1 MKRLKIKHP
10 LSIQSLL
17 CGLFC
22 AALTLGAFFLK
33 AADSENNIRNLFEKV
48 AQQQTLTFKEQ
59 LDRHLYN
66 AKTVGLFFESSDHI
80 SWDEFETFLH
90 PVIKQNPSI
99 KAVTWIPKL
108 TADQRRDFESE
119 MRTDGFEGFNFM
131 TLTPDR
137 QWKVEDPQAVYYPI
151 YYTKP
156 YLQDQNFLGLNLS
169 GFPAKIQL
177 FDKIIAQGNPVAAP
191 VLRLNGQSVEPGTHC
206 IYIPV
211 YYPRR
216 ITCTSEGRE
225 ANLKGFVGVYLN
237 MDEFLTIN
245 MRQCTHDIRLE
256 YARIPEMTGG
266 LSGNRQDRCREVDGL
281 VKSDTLAY
289 HANIPMADRTVCL
302 NTTPGTVFLQEYQSI
317 SHWLILP
324 PGLMI
329 SVLIVLYLSN
339 LQNRHQTAEK
349 LVVKRTRQLQKQ
361 KEKADL
367 MARQAMAASQA
378 KSEFLSNMSHEIR
391 TPLNSIIGFS
401 DLLAQDGLN
410 NEQQDYIN
418 TILTN
423 GKHLL
428 ELINDILDLARI
440 ESGKLEITQTAFNPR
455 TLIEDV
461 SKMLCSLANEKQLQL
476 QVDCRDTLPETV
488 INDVGHL
495 RQCIINLVGNAI
507 KFTHKG
513 HIRIYADAE
522 QDSQGTRLRIE
533 VSDTGIGIAPE
544 KQKAVFES
552 FCQADNSS
560 TREYCGTGLG
570 LTITKQIVELLGGYI
585 TLESRP
591 HQGSTFTIILP
602 VEVSDGVVAA

>member
-1 MKRLKIKHP
+1 MKRLKITYP
-10 LSIQSLL
+10 VSFQGLL
-17 CGLFC
+17 CGLVC
-22 AALTLGAFFLK
+22 VALTLLAFFLR
-33 AADSENNIRNLFEKV
+33 AADSEKNLRNLFEKV
-48 AQQQTLTFKEQ
+48 AQQQTLTFSEQ

-66 AKTVGLFFESSDHI
+66 AKTVSLFFESSDHI

-90 PVIKQNPSI
+90 PVIKQNPEI
-99 KAVTWIPKL
+99 KAVTWIPKV
-108 TADQRRDFESE
+108 TEDQRHDFESK
-119 MRTDGFEGFNFM
+119 MRSYGFEGFNFM
-131 TLTPDR
+131 TLTSDR
-137 QWKVEDPQAVYYPI
+137 QWKVERPQAVYYPI
-151 YYTKP
+151 YFTKP
-156 YLQDQNFLGLNLS
+156 YLQGQNFFGLNLS
-169 GFPAKIQL
+169 GFPEKLQL
-177 FDKIIAQGNPVAAP
+177 VDKITAEGNPVAAS
-191 VLRLNGQSVEPGTHC
+191 VLRLNGQAAEPGTHC
-206 IYIPV
+206 IYVPV

-216 ITCTSEGRE
+216 ITCTPEGRQT
-225 ANLKGFVGVYLN
+225 NLKGLIGVYLD
-237 MDEFLTIN
+237 MDEFLAIN
-245 MRQCTHDIRLE
+245 LRQCTHDIRLE
-256 YARIPEMTGG
+256 YARLLESTSVS
-266 LSGNRQDRCREVDGL
+266 SGNCVDCCNEVDGL
-281 VKSDTLAY
+281 SKSDTLAY
-289 HANIPMADRTVCL
+289 HANIPMADKSVCL
-302 NTTPGTVFLQEYQSI
+302 NTTPGPVFLKEYQSN

-349 LVVKRTRQLQKQ
+349 LVVQRTRQLQKQ
-361 KEKADL
+361 KEKADM

-401 DLLAQDGLN
+401 DLLAQDDLN
-410 NEQQDYIN
+410 DEQQDYVS

-440 ESGKLEITQTAFNPR
+440 ESGKIEITQTAFNPR

-461 SKMLCSLANEKQLQL
+461 SKMLCSLANEKRLEL

-488 INDVGHL
+488 IGDVGHL
-495 RQCIINLVGNAI
+495 RQCLINLVGNAI
-507 KFTHKG
+507 KFTHRG
-513 HIRIYADAE
+513 HVRICADAE

-544 KQKAVFES
+544 KQNAVFES

-591 HQGSTFTIILP
+591 HHGSTFTIILP
-602 VEVSDGVVAA
+602 VEVPAEVMIA